1 MNAKSLRL
9 SGCGCGCAM
18 SWSFWAFRHKSNE
31 ATADTSTVGMYLSS
45 HLFWYPG
52 NAKGHRRTNNEAAA
66 GWLVWGRGGGTAGRR
81 SHLHQVARA
90 PPRPKIVFFY
100 FSFLVLFNNRNSAM
114 KLNEPMAQYGIMEIL
129 GNGPNGSVGARG
141 AACWLGV
148 LLSPPRNRRNIRN
161 TTFCFT
167 TGPSADNVYIV

>member
-1 MNAKSLRL
+1 LNAKSLRL

-114 KLNEPMAQYGIMEIL
+114 KLNEPMAQWDYGNPRKWPKWECR
-129 GNGPNGSVGARG
+129 GPGGCLLARG
-141 AACWLGV
+141 PTVAPKK
-148 LLSPPRNRRNIRN
+148 S
-161 TTFCFT
+161 
-167 TGPSADNVYIV
+167 